1 VSKNPTSIDSQTDQ
15 QNDEDEPDVIPITEE
30 EVQEYFPDFLL
41 EEYPDGA
48 QKILKAGI
56 ELFSRRGYAGT
67 SVRDIVDRA
76 GVTNPMVY
84 YYFNSKQGLFEA
96 ILDCLFKLLSE
107 RLEHE
112 LDEIEGVREQVQ
124 SAFETYFETCL
135 DYPDLIRFE
144 YMVMFGPDEATPG
157 INVEAAR
164 AVFRR
169 TLDDM
174 FRAALE
180 SDKFEPN
187 PGLERE
193 FLVDELSGMINH
205 YALRLLRRMA
215 GAETEEEREEVIEDM
230 VSQDRFER
238 LADFFF
244 DGAGTTD
251 AS

>member
-1 VSKNPTSIDSQTDQ
+1 VS
-15 QNDEDEPDVIPITEE
+15 NDTTTFRTHSNTESDNDEPDVVPVTEE

-48 QKILKAGI
+48 QKILKSGI

-112 LDEIEGVREQVQ
+112 LTDVDTVRGQVQ

-144 YMVMFGPDEATPG
+144 YMVMFGPDQATPG

-164 AVFRR
+164 KDFRR
-169 TLDDM
+169 TLDEM
-174 FRAALE
+174 FRSALQSE
-180 SDKFEPN
+180 TFQPHE
-187 PGLERE
+187 GLERD

-205 YALRLLRRMA
+205 YAIRLLRRLDT
-215 GAETEEEREEVIEDM
+215 AETDGDRDQVVQEMVSEERL
-230 VSQDRFER
+230 ER

-244 DGAGTTD
+244 NGAGELSD
-251 AS
+251 